1 MALFGRNSKKPE
13 RTAAY
18 IAAERVLDQTKAF
31 CKFVLEYVDGTTEGE
46 QKMIAEVNDKLSNA
60 ERLQERLQNGELD
73 PQMCT
78 TMGYAL
84 TFNQLVEI
92 VTKLDA
98 STPAEE
104 ELIAASK
111 QQLQASLEAGYPPA
125 LDLQKR
131 GVL

>member
-1 MALFGRNSKKPE
+1 MALFSRNQKPE

-18 IAAERVLDQTKAF
+18 IAAERVLDQTEAF

-46 QKMIAEVNDKLSNA
+46 QKMVAEVHDKLSNA
-60 ERLQERLQNGELD
+60 ARLRERLQNGDLD

-104 ELIAASK
+104 ELIAASR
-111 QQLQASLEAGYPPA
+111 QQLQASLEAGYAPA
-125 LDLQKR
+125 VDLNKR
-131 GVL
+131 GLL